1 MRRDQGRVQAGF
13 TIIELMGV
21 IAIIGVLTILVM
33 PSIRGYQARAKVS
46 EAMLMINQCRNQVS
60 EVYASGADIPA
71 PNTWGCE
78 ADKPSRYVDSLY
90 TKDDGII
97 VVRLGNELGDL
108 RMSLHEITLA
118 PLNGAGNLM
127 GESDLGTP
135 IRRWRCGNAV
145 DGTDMKIDYLPSSC
159 RG

>member
-1 MRRDQGRVQAGF
+1 MQQQGRAQTGF
-13 TIIELMGV
+13 TIIELLAVVAIMG
-21 IAIIGVLTILVM
+21 ILVVLLM

-46 EAMLMINQCRNQVS
+46 EAMLMIFQCRNQVS
-60 EVYASGADIPA
+60 EVYASGSDIPA

-90 TKDDGII
+90 TKDDGTI
-97 VVRLGNELGDL
+97 VVRLGNEIGDL
-108 RMSLHEITLA
+108 RLSLHEITLT
-118 PLNGAGNLM
+118 PLNGSGNVM

-135 IRRWRCGNAV
+135 IRRWRCGNAG
-145 DGTDMKIDYLPSSC
+145 DGTDIKIDYLPSSC